1 MAGGIQIFEEI
12 LLTLGNDRIFCTN
25 WDEARARCH
34 GMTEDKSHQN
44 KIADENKNGANVNG
58 VSVA

>member
-1 MAGGIQIFEEI
+1 MAGGIQIFEI
-12 LLTLGNDRIFCTN
+12 LLTLGNDRILHCTN

-44 KIADENKNGANVNG
+44 KIADENNNGANING